1 LNRPILV
8 SASLLGCGL
17 GTLAQEI
24 KEIEAAG
31 SDWLH
36 FDVMDG
42 IFVPNISFG
51 QPVLKAVKK
60 AANTPIDTHLMITDP
75 IRYID
80 DFVKAGS
87 DLVTFHVES
96 TDDADAVI
104 DRIHKNGAK
113 AGISIKP
120 NTPAEA
126 IEKYIRGVEMV
137 LVMTVE
143 PGFGG
148 QGFISETVPK
158 IAQVRKMVE
167 ASGREVYIEVDG
179 GINAE
184 TAKICRDAGAN
195 VLVSG
200 SYFFAA
206 QDKAGAVRAVKG
218 M

>member
-1 LNRPILV
+1 MNRPILV

-120 NTPAEA
+120 NTPAGA
-126 IEKYIRGVEMV
+126 IEKYIGSVEMV

-148 QGFISETVPK
+148 QGFISETVSK

-206 QDKAGAVRAVKG
+206 QDKAAAVRAVKG

>member
-1 LNRPILV
+1 MNRPILV

-60 AANTPIDTHLMITDP
+60 AANTQIDTHLMITDP

-126 IEKYIRGVEMV
+126 IEKYIGSVEMV

-184 TAKICRDAGAN
+184 TAKICREAGAD